1 MTNGMRN
8 RARRTRER
16 VDARLADIE
25 NDLIAATTLDWDS
38 IRPDLADQ
46 AEYDRLMEIVE
57 KSTQRNEN
65 IGQFVSRLKEL
76 GEGGVALL
84 EKVKTFIIA

>member
-25 NDLIAATTLDWDS
+25 NDLLAATTLDWDS

>member
-38 IRPDLADQ
+38 IRPDLVDQ